1 MATFFGD
8 ESSSQFG
15 GMEEAEISKKRLPP
29 TPYVFV
35 TI

>member
-8 ESSSQFG
+8 ESSGPFG
-15 GMEEAEISKKRLPP
+15 GMEEAEISRKWLPLSP
-29 TPYVFV
+29 TVFV